1 MIYSASL
8 THINILHFLA
18 PAMTSCHA
26 LPNDILPLD
35 SMDLTPEL
43 KRARGLSVLEDRL
56 QSFKKLNDV
65 MKALQK
71 NENSS
76 SDVRVG
82 TMSLYPNVVG
92 SNETT
97 ITSTDLFITSTTVR
111 DVDINNEKSLT
122 GSTSLEFNLN
132 VDNELEEKVV
142 IGGFAYA
149 IKKYSQQ
156 NCLFAAALSCAL
168 ESVNGCQQL
177 QIIVCAK
184 GAGDAV
190 DTDTKD
196 KRKDCKNH
204 FKQKSMVVQSLSEPN
219 LNLTDVKKYGV
230 GGLNRGG
237 IHTLDLKIVLQVRLG
252 LGEKEKENPDPFLCP
267 TLNCSLFHLNKENG
281 DVKLL
286 QEVELAAVDK
296 CAAADQK
303 LHVARDLPTLGAGHK
318 FNAVAAVTDSKEV
331 ATKVVMDI
339 IHGVS
344 GSSVCDPNYVDDTN
358 RLVCRLDE
366 LISVGFTV
374 HDEKY
379 RDNSALN
386 SGGICDISSNSK
398 SLRNILRLE
407 FLQNVESLPGNGNG
421 DENKGGDGRK
431 NCGRKETLRN
441 EAVPGL
447 LEVSV
452 SNDAA
457 ESAATSFNSCST
469 SSITNVPRKKCIS
482 SSSGGVLHMQMKMFV
497 LVLFFCLMHGSFAF
511 EGPAR
516 HYDGGDDG
524 GGDDRIIATK
534 DQMNEISF
542 DLDYSSADSLASS
555 RTADLV
561 SKCSVSNDA
570 TATLDCIDA
579 VAAKRAILNATLL
592 ADTLHA
598 FSTSYSDAFNLDSNG
613 ETCRSIDSAD
623 VFDREDEIDDGSNG
637 YGQAARRFDD
647 DDDDD
652 EKLTDCPLGRM
663 SSSLTDLNSID
674 VKKDGA
680 VGLNVDDITFTS
692 TLASVEFNVKLE
704 QGT

>member
-56 QSFKKLNDV
+56 QSFKKENDV

-97 ITSTDLFITSTTVR
+97 ITSTDLFITSTNIR
-111 DVDINNEKSLT
+111 DVVINNEKSLT

-177 QIIVCAK
+177 QIIICAK

-237 IHTLDLKIVLQVRLG
+237 IHTLDLKTVLQVRLG

-267 TLNCSLFHLNKENG
+267 TLN
-281 DVKLL
+281 L
-286 QEVELAAVDK
+286 QRVI
-296 CAAADQK
+296 
-303 LHVARDLPTLGAGHK
+303 G
-318 FNAVAAVTDSKEV
+318 
-331 ATKVVMDI
+331 
-339 IHGVS
+339 
-344 GSSVCDPNYVDDTN
+344 
-358 RLVCRLDE
+358 
-366 LISVGFTV
+366 
-374 HDEKY
+374 
-379 RDNSALN
+379 
-386 SGGICDISSNSK
+386 
-398 SLRNILRLE
+398 
-407 FLQNVESLPGNGNG
+407 
-421 DENKGGDGRK
+421 
-431 NCGRKETLRN
+431 
-441 EAVPGL
+441 
-447 LEVSV
+447 
-452 SNDAA
+452 
-457 ESAATSFNSCST
+457 
-469 SSITNVPRKKCIS
+469 
-482 SSSGGVLHMQMKMFV
+482 
-497 LVLFFCLMHGSFAF
+497 
-511 EGPAR
+511 
-516 HYDGGDDG
+516 
-524 GGDDRIIATK
+524 
-534 DQMNEISF
+534 
-542 DLDYSSADSLASS
+542 
-555 RTADLV
+555 
-561 SKCSVSNDA
+561 
-570 TATLDCIDA
+570 
-579 VAAKRAILNATLL
+579 
-592 ADTLHA
+592 
-598 FSTSYSDAFNLDSNG
+598 
-613 ETCRSIDSAD
+613 
-623 VFDREDEIDDGSNG
+623 
-637 YGQAARRFDD
+637 
-647 DDDDD
+647 
-652 EKLTDCPLGRM
+652 
-663 SSSLTDLNSID
+663 
-674 VKKDGA
+674 
-680 VGLNVDDITFTS
+680 
-692 TLASVEFNVKLE
+692 
-704 QGT
+704 